1 MYKGERWAGASALA
15 RVRAVR
21 TLDRRWWVAIGV
33 VAIVAVALLYSLFQ
47 KPPEECRP
55 VLDLLE
61 YNKSQNELIS
71 AKSEGAEGAPTAA
84 EEIAYREWADGL
96 AERARKIDAPELR
109 FTAVEVADLAGMFVQ
124 RMPQARAETENRA
137 PGAPAPQIYYEMSAL
152 DTQIQRKLAELS
164 QACSG

>member
-1 MYKGERWAGASALA
+1 M
-15 RVRAVR
+15 
-21 TLDRRWWVAIGV
+21 AIGV
-33 VAIVAVALLYSLFQ
+33 VVIVIVALAYSQLQ

-71 AKSEGAEGAPTAA
+71 AKSEGAEGAPTVA
-84 EEIAYREWADGL
+84 EEIAYRDWADGL

-109 FTAVEVADLAGMFVQ
+109 FTAVEVGDLAGLFVQ
-124 RMPQARAETENRA
+124 KMPQARAATETRA

-152 DTQIQRKLAELS
+152 DAQIRRKLAELS
-164 QACSG
+164 DACSA